1 MAKQQNDLLK
11 ALGKTAPVKGPVKV
25 DLNAIYRAQQAAK
38 NPYQASESAAIPA
51 EELELKTEELLVPEF
66 TEKVQAGIEASQEQ
80 LAEELV
86 AGATER
92 YQAQMEDEPIQ
103 EVAFVPPS
111 ELSLLSGQILETA
124 QKNPYIKEK
133 ALEEMRKSYGKYGIT
148 FEMDMLGNYVARS
161 GDKSVEVNFY
171 RGDVNQSVENLK
183 GFIAKN
189 AKKTQYDNP
198 DFIDLSEKARTS
210 RTAGRQNADGTVS
223 THLFSTVEVDGKHY
237 AVPTLFPKNPGE
249 QSSDPNAWMEIKD
262 PKKALEEAT
271 RRGEL
276 YQFDTKSQA
285 DAFAKGAWKKVNE
298 ADLMRKKVAEERGVS
313 YGAMKQSEI
322 DREYLRDEVRNLE
335 TAIDI
340 LSDVD
345 SRKEPLQRKIAAKMK
360 KAYGV
365 DTPAGLEKVLQQTKE
380 KRNATVDFFETFADI
395 RQEADRRTEAERKKY
410 ERQAVALNN
419 EVKKTKET
427 INTNFYNYFGV
438 PFLTE
443 TGEINPEIKKVK
455 PADIGSAQAY
465 NEAVTAY
472 NLLIQRQKQ
481 AAQVYLKER
490 TYLDAKYD
498 KEAQDKY
505 VGELEGIMN
514 SIRSNW
520 NQSNI
525 QKVILDAQ
533 VARLVGEEEKLA
545 MYNKQMHQMLNDPT
559 ISTAMS
565 ATQERLMEIAESG
578 ELGDYIRALGANPV
592 TFISAVANMSAG
604 SIARMVPILFKTGS
618 PIVGV
623 TTAIGGIAGGIP
635 GARIGFGVGME
646 VANAASGF
654 ALEYSASVLEAVQK
668 KYNTIEEAQKGEWLE
683 DPEIWAEA
691 ADIGVKRGLA
701 VTFFNAATARLLDI
715 IKPMSIASTARRTT
729 QAVGT
734 ALAIE
739 PVSEAL
745 GEYAA
750 QVVSG
755 QEINGVEVLGEALGS
770 AGMSSNPLT
779 LANVVYQQT
788 RADYYTN
795 LAEKMSQSRSF
806 LNGMDE
812 DLGKI
817 TSWTNNMRSTGQITA
832 ATEQQILENVSSVRE
847 ARQLMS
853 STSPTNTQRVSEFLF
868 GTKTAAEDRLADLLL
883 AKKKMDATPS
893 INKPLQASVQDE
905 ITYILENKKLPAK
918 EARINLAPVIGATP
932 KYYINGKAALR
943 EEVSALLDPTKTNDD
958 DLKGMNVSIDGDP
971 ELEDVYL
978 TRMETIFD
986 ADEYDGG
993 KITLASEDINEIPE
1007 EFRESATFNEETG
1020 RHEVSVDAADV
1031 EGKDVASIAV
1041 RPAIQLDRAMAV
1053 VKEGKPVYAKDV
1065 KTGEVFVVEGESKL
1079 KDAHS
1084 RGMVLLLDS
1093 PSTRGVRTHLPPAK
1107 IKVDRVKAVKTFL
1120 NGLRADTR
1128 AMNSF
1133 GTGITKSAWNFAIDT
1148 AILAIEAGESTT
1160 DAVKKAADYID
1171 SVINVWSKT
1180 DFVAYMTGQM
1190 TEKEKEIVE
1199 KARYI
1204 PIPAGLNIVDG
1215 WYSTIEKRVLES
1227 SVDKQSATK
1236 WLGLI
1241 GKSDEAIYTGVRGWL
1256 ESKKPDEQVTKEE
1269 IAAFMKD
1276 NRVEIKEINLGEK
1289 LSRAASELDKR
1300 GYSVMPGMPGSDE
1313 VLIKDSSG
1321 ELVDFEDLDAETQRL
1336 VEEITSARFDENGI
1350 PLADTPM
1357 YQQYKTQGPYIDYRE
1372 ILVTLPP
1379 KSKPKY
1385 VYEPESGV
1393 HQVSVLDKKSDWVI
1407 RNTETNEILK
1417 RYKSYQA
1424 KVKEDVA
1431 YMNQM
1436 EGDIT
1441 FKGSHFAGRENI
1453 LVHLRLTTRVN
1464 QEGKSVLYIEEV
1476 QSDWGQEGRGA
1487 GFENIEEK
1495 RKSLEMARGRRG
1507 RIMKVEKKMEL
1518 YQNNVGSFILPE
1530 GMPFTQDFADK
1541 LHKMSKDEL
1550 REAIEKARK
1559 ERIERIDRLHKE
1571 SINKVESDLK
1581 NGLVSE
1587 KFATKVK
1594 RSFDVKRETS
1604 LELLKRNHAN
1614 SIDDLKKIKPFIPGE
1629 LEQYELDNL
1638 YDQNIIKIKAISGP
1652 FVTDTNAWIKL
1663 GLKMAIREAARTDV
1677 DKIVWANSEQQY
1689 MRWNSDE
1696 VHWRKTNDG
1705 KFKLLFLETL
1715 AGPLPIDA
1723 RFKND
1728 SVTVE
1733 SEEDIV
1739 EVIMGRTLGPNLKTV
1754 QSLAKKVWKKMQ
1766 EGDPGPIRPRLEGMQ
1781 AFYDRQLGE
1790 IFKSLVKELTG
1801 REPEITKTGIDIDVF
1816 KNLDNTEFKGK
1827 LDPDNTIVDNNGKLY
1842 HLQQSIDLTPQL
1854 KEQIKRGIPLFDD
1867 EKISVEQRA
1876 ERIRQKMFAMK
1887 AKIDQSVRPQILD
1900 YKEQDAIRKV
1910 VRKLAWRIGVD
1921 PNNIDFIADPN
1932 ERWKGRYNPAN
1943 HSISINFSYVTPD
1956 TPFHEVLAH
1965 PIIHA
1970 LKNGNQQSR
1979 ALYDNLV
1986 KELMKDPGGIAA
1998 MEMVKSLYPEYTF
2011 EEQVEE
2017 ALVTLLGE
2025 LASEKFEKAKN
2036 LGQKFLSLL
2045 NELWSF
2051 VSNYVAELLGQQF
2064 IKVEDLKP
2072 TTTIKELAEIMGYG
2086 SNLIVL
2092 PGADIIYTTPTGTKH
2107 DTIEGVKQEMA
2118 RAGAATTLDF
2128 PSDPGLGR
2136 KIKLAIIKRMI
2147 ASESNPIEQEKRRSE
2162 LIDLLA
2168 DVKHFRYYDA
2178 ITGRTLDFKADA
2190 ISGVWYVT
2198 DSNTGEYI
2206 GTRSYYDESQYN
2218 KEAFSPF
2225 VAYKENEDPR
2235 LFIRDYA
2242 TSLSEYY
2249 LAESPFAYSKY
2260 IVERWKKINQIKYNP
2275 QEAYDRGY
2283 GFYHYLSTGM
2293 VSSDA
2298 TIALQNIGRFLELNE
2313 KTGGQYAVS
2322 ATNRLASLPISSPEE
2337 TGANF
2342 WKSGIR
2348 IAIYPNPED
2357 ILFMASEDAYTGTT
2371 HGQAVSRISPF
2382 ERIEAPTN
2390 EESIK
2395 QKSRIGRTL
2404 LKYPSP
2410 ESLEYV
2416 TSTVL
2421 ESMLPIM
2428 SSTLKSQND
2437 GLSGSYNESGIVL
2450 KKGRFKIE
2458 YDERVVNSEVRRMI
2472 DLVNNEYGI
2481 KEEDIPAM
2489 GEYNHFGIKVGS
2501 LVVLEEIDGF
2511 STPKIKI
2518 TDINENK
2525 NTFSGLVMNDIGDSI
2540 AVDTESK
2547 QVVVDRVFAK
2557 GQIKIYDIPFDR
2569 VNPGEILNY
2578 EYAQGAKPKKL
2589 SKSDSLKNFID
2600 RFPDPDYEARMK
2612 KKIARQRA
2620 LEALGFYEAMA
2631 QATREYPMAL
2641 VEASVSFSG
2650 FGPSPETVEQ
2660 FKYSR
2665 VPESKDTLFGAINE
2679 ARNEG
2684 YTDGEIKRML
2694 MKDGYSVSDIN
2705 DAMAVSIGDWIE
2717 IGDKPM
2723 LIAEQY
2729 GLEPAVL
2736 PKAFGQVEGGA
2747 FAGYSMYTNVKQKVR
2762 RYARGAKGKAK
2773 PTMAQVREYAQ
2784 QELAKHPL
2792 FQSSSEYL
2800 QMSLMNALDASL
2812 NTTANKAI
2820 QAQMKRIRE
2829 AIRNMDKGAR
2839 ELNDIRRKLTTL
2851 IKASLPRT
2859 MYTKAEVMDLL
2870 KRVSAAN
2877 RANIAEIQREVAD
2890 FVIGIRVRDA
2900 RAKLAKLLDV
2910 KTTKKEGDRAKGTM
2924 SIAMQERVAKLKA
2937 MLPADKATT
2946 EEIVSAIKSLKSRY
2960 DDLEEKVITEGKEEF
2975 AEEMSDVEF
2984 ALKYSATMLM
2994 DDIEENKLVAMDE
3007 MVEYMREFLKTGRAA
3022 FSEELKAQSRYYNSL
3037 KRQLLQD
3044 ITGGDY
3050 KVNFNDQK
3058 EVNKASRK
3066 LEGEGIS
3073 AEKQKGF
3080 GVALRDFVDSTI
3092 NALLRRTEDLTGLV
3106 DRISNMTGEFFGGVS
3121 KRLIVDRV
3129 RTSRANLNKLNVDTR
3144 AFLQDNAQRIFG
3156 KNWKKVMIENGKK
3169 KFTYIRDPKA
3179 YAKVLKTGN
3188 KIAIDAFLLE
3198 NDVPIS
3204 QNEMYYLYNQFKDP
3218 ANHPGFETK
3227 FGEDYK
3233 EIMAEITS
3241 KLDPKVK
3248 EWADWQVEVF
3258 YPSVYPIYNETYR
3271 RVYRTDLPWNQ
3282 FYAGRIYREAAEG
3295 EATPSLMSSTEEFM
3309 TSIGAASTKERV
3321 ANNKAIK
3328 SMDGDKVL
3336 ASYVRDMNFFA
3347 SYAETIRDIKKMLN
3361 NSVIRKAI
3369 ETRAGKDIYR
3379 ILTIMTKRLESDGFG
3394 KGREPDLLDVGF
3406 RNFVYAKLGLNPK
3419 IMLAQ
3424 ASSFVG
3430 FIPFVGYGTYSKYAR
3445 AAFSDLYK
3453 GKNSTAYQTWKEMME
3468 NSAYLKVRF
3477 EDSNIID
3484 IMATYTSSKLD
3495 TTLGGEKGLSIDN
3508 YANVLMYFIKQ
3519 GDKAGVIGSVPNYLY
3534 YKDEYMKKRKAAKQ
3548 SATEKDAIAYAL
3560 RKIEAQVKSVAQSN
3574 DIEDKDFYQT
3584 YHAVV
3589 RSFQVFLSQPKQYFR
3604 LEMYAIRNIY
3614 KQLMGLSGAKGTLR
3628 ENLRLF
3634 VTMHFV
3640 APVLFQ
3646 YLMLGLPGILTDFDD
3661 DDDEELLW
3669 AGVIGNLNAI
3679 FVAGD
3684 IFTKIRDIATG
3695 KPWATETTSIS
3706 AFSVIADLAKEI
3718 NAAVNAKTDE
3728 TRTKHLVKFS
3738 LLMAELGGIPAPTV
3752 YKLANN
3758 WIKVAKGDVDNFGE
3772 AMLRL
3777 FNFSE
3782 YVTEKKPKKEE
3793 EQEFSFDTYN
3803 FEEQ

>member
-11 ALGKTAPVKGPVKV
+11 ALEKTAPVKGPVKV

-66 TEKVQAGIEASQEQ
+66 TEKVQAGVETFREQ
-80 LAEELV
+80 FTEELA

-92 YQAQMEDEPIQ
+92 YQARMEEEPAQ
-103 EVAFVPPS
+103 DVAFVPPS

-148 FEMDMLGNYVARS
+148 FEMDMLGNYIARS
-161 GDKSVEVNFY
+161 GDKSIEVNFY
-171 RGDVNQSVENLK
+171 RGDVNQSVESLK

-237 AVPTLFPKNPGE
+237 AVPTLFPKNPSE

-262 PKKALEEAT
+262 TKKAFEEAI

-285 DAFAKGAWKKVNE
+285 DAFAKGSWKKVNE
-298 ADLMRKKVAEERGVS
+298 ADLMRKKIAEERGVS

-322 DREYLRDEVRNLE
+322 DRQYITEEMRNLE
-335 TAIDI
+335 DAIDI
-340 LSDVD
+340 LSGTEPQKDGIR
-345 SRKEPLQRKIAAKMK
+345 RKLAARMK

-380 KRNATVDFFETFADI
+380 KRSATLDFFDSFADI

-410 ERQAVALNN
+410 EREAVALNN

-455 PADIGSAQAY
+455 PTDVGSARAY

-490 TYLDAKYD
+490 TYFDAKYD

-514 SIRSNW
+514 MIRSNW
-520 NQSNI
+520 NDGKI
-525 QKVILDAQ
+525 QNVILDAQ
-533 VARLVGEEEKLA
+533 VAKLVGEEEKLA
-545 MYNKQMHQMLNDPT
+545 MYNKQMYQMMNDPS

-565 ATQERLMEIAESG
+565 AGQERLMEAGESG

-592 TFISAVANMSAG
+592 TFISAIANMSVG

-618 PIVGV
+618 PIIGV
-623 TTAIGGIAGGIP
+623 TTAIGGMVGGLP
-635 GARIGFGVGME
+635 GARVGLGVGMN

-654 ALEYSASVLEAVQK
+654 SLEYTASVLEAVRK
-668 KYNTIEEAQKGEWLE
+668 KYNTLEEVQKGEWLE
-683 DPEIWAEA
+683 DPEVWKEA
-691 ADIGVKRGLA
+691 NDIGVKRGLTIGLVDA
-701 VTFFNAATARLLDI
+701 ITAGVLSK

-755 QEINGVEVLGEALGS
+755 QEISGVEVLGEALGA

-795 LAEKMSQSRSF
+795 LAEKMSKSRSF

-853 STSPTNTQRVSEFLF
+853 STNPTNTQRVSEFLF

-918 EARINLAPVIGATP
+918 EARINLAPIIGATP

-958 DLKGMNVSIDGDP
+958 DLKGMNVSIDGDA
-971 ELEDVYL
+971 ELEDMYL

-1041 RPAIQLDRAMAV
+1041 RPAAQLDRAMAV

-1084 RGMVLLLDS
+1084 RGMVLLLES
-1093 PSTRGVRTHLPPAK
+1093 PSTRGVRTPLPPAK
-1107 IKVDRVKAVKTFL
+1107 IKVDRVKAVKAFL
-1120 NGLRADTR
+1120 KGLRADTR

-1236 WLGLI
+1236 WLNLI
-1241 GKSDEAIYTGVRGWL
+1241 GKGDEAIYTGVRGWL

-1269 IAAFMKD
+1269 IVKYMKE
-1276 NRVEIKEINLGEK
+1276 NRVEIVVADGGTNYGPQEVEAEDFLADDLTLPGKTLNYQEI
-1289 LSRAASELDKR
+1289 
-1300 GYSVMPGMPGSDE
+1300 
-1313 VLIKDSSG
+1313 LIKRKISKEEADRYAELARQLQDLEDNYKKAESKLKRDAKSGKIDSKNAAKESQKLYEEYKQRNH
-1321 ELVDFEDLDAETQRL
+1321 ELLIERKKIKSDDLHYSQYTAENEQVLAHIRISTRIDAKTNEKIL
-1336 VEEITSARFDENGI
+1336 VLEEI
-1350 PLADTPM
+1350 
-1357 YQQYKTQGPYIDYRE
+1357 
-1372 ILVTLPP
+1372 
-1379 KSKPKY
+1379 
-1385 VYEPESGV
+1385 
-1393 HQVSVLDKKSDWVI
+1393 
-1407 RNTETNEILK
+1407 
-1417 RYKSYQA
+1417 
-1424 KVKEDVA
+1424 
-1431 YMNQM
+1431 
-1436 EGDIT
+1436 
-1441 FKGSHFAGRENI
+1441 
-1453 LVHLRLTTRVN
+1453 
-1464 QEGKSVLYIEEV
+1464 
-1476 QSDWGQEGRGA
+1476 QSDWAQEGAKRGFDIFDKGLRNLVPSGPFITQTSA
-1487 GFENIEEK
+1487 WTK
-1495 RKSLEMARGRRG
+1495 LAL
-1507 RIMKVEKKMEL
+1507 KV
-1518 YQNNVGSFILPE
+1518 
-1530 GMPFTQDFADK
+1530 A
-1541 LHKMSKDEL
+1541 L
-1550 REAIEKARK
+1550 REAAFQGATRLAITDSKEQMRRSAEEEKFKWKKNKDGSWSLFELEDEGQWSKKGYKINSLEDIEKNTA
-1559 ERIERIDRLHKE
+1559 
-1571 SINKVESDLK
+1571 
-1581 NGLVSE
+1581 GLRPI
-1587 KFATKVK
+1587 AP
-1594 RSFDVKRETS
+1594 ETS
-1604 LELLKRNHAN
+1604 
-1614 SIDDLKKIKPFIPGE
+1614 KK
-1629 LEQYELDNL
+1629 LWSRMQ
-1638 YDQNIIKIKAISGP
+1638 
-1652 FVTDTNAWIKL
+1652 
-1663 GLKMAIREAARTDV
+1663 
-1677 DKIVWANSEQQY
+1677 
-1689 MRWNSDE
+1689 
-1696 VHWRKTNDG
+1696 
-1705 KFKLLFLETL
+1705 
-1715 AGPLPIDA
+1715 
-1723 RFKND
+1723 KND
-1728 SVTVE
+1728 SGE
-1733 SEEDIV
+1733 YS
-1739 EVIMGRTLGPNLKTV
+1739 
-1754 QSLAKKVWKKMQ
+1754 
-1766 EGDPGPIRPRLEGMQ
+1766 PRLEGMQ
-1781 AFYDRQLGE
+1781 AYYDRMVPDALR
-1790 IFKSLVKELTG
+1790 SLIKELTG
-1801 REPEITKTGIDIDVF
+1801 RDIEFETSSIDTTKVEVSPTVDNKKNLKVSYVSHPFTEATSIEFQLGKKGKTQNYPRVVLPKTFKAPNGKSMSTSAIQEIIDSIYGYGFFYDPDETYEPLSEKMKTYHKEETLKRFGVLIDFDADGNIVKMTAYPKGGIVNISAAPIKQKQELSEIT
-1816 KNLDNTEFKGK
+1816 
-1827 LDPDNTIVDNNGKLY
+1827 
-1842 HLQQSIDLTPQL
+1842 SIQITPQL

-1887 AKIDQSVRPQILD
+1887 AKIDQSVTPQILD
-1900 YKEQDAIRKV
+1900 YKEKDAIRKV

-1932 ERWKGRYNPAN
+1932 ERWKGRYNPVN

-1970 LKNGNQQSR
+1970 LKNGNPQSR

-2025 LASEKFEKAKN
+2025 LASEKFEKAQN

-2147 ASESNPIEQEKRRSE
+2147 ASESNAFEQERRRDE
-2162 LIDLLA
+2162 LIGLLA

-2178 ITGRTLDFKADA
+2178 ITGRTLDFKADT

-2198 DSNTGEYI
+2198 DANTGEYI

-2225 VAYKENEDPR
+2225 IAYKENEDPR

-2242 TSLSEYY
+2242 KSLSDYY

-2260 IVERWKKINQIKYNP
+2260 IVERWKKINEIKYNP
-2275 QEAYDRGY
+2275 KEAYDRGY

-2293 VSSDA
+2293 SSSDA
-2298 TIALQNIGRFLELNE
+2298 TIALQNIGRFLELND
-2313 KTGGQYAVS
+2313 KVGGQYAVS

-2357 ILFMASEDAYTGTT
+2357 ILFMANNDAYTGTT
-2371 HGQAVSRISPF
+2371 NNAAVSRISPF
-2382 ERIEAPTN
+2382 ERVDAPTR
-2390 EESIK
+2390 EEEIR
-2395 QKSRIGRTL
+2395 QKSRLGRTL

-2410 ESLEYV
+2410 NNFEEV

-2421 ESMLPIM
+2421 EGLLPIM
-2428 SSTLKSQND
+2428 SKDLETQDD
-2437 GLSGSYNESGIVL
+2437 GASGSYNESGIVL
-2450 KKGRFKIE
+2450 RKGRFKIE

-2481 KEEDIPAM
+2481 KDEDIPEM
-2489 GEYNHFGIKVGS
+2489 GENHLFGIKVGS

-2511 STPKIKI
+2511 SAPKIKI
-2518 TDINENK
+2518 TNINRDN
-2525 NTFSGLVMNDIGDSI
+2525 NTFSGVIMNEKGNSVAISLDDDKPPVEYRDIERSGWI
-2540 AVDTESK
+2540 M
-2547 QVVVDRVFAK
+2547 
-2557 GQIKIYDIPFDR
+2557 IYNIPFDR
-2569 VNPGEILNY
+2569 VNRDEILNY

-2600 RFPDPDYEARMK
+2600 RFPDPDYEERMK
-2612 KKIARQRA
+2612 KKIAQKRA
-2620 LEALGFYEAMA
+2620 LEVLGFYEAMA

-2694 MKDGYSVSDIN
+2694 MKDGYSAADIN
-2705 DAMAVSIGDWIE
+2705 DAMAVPIGEWIE

-2762 RYARGAKGKAK
+2762 RYARGTKGKAK

-2946 EEIVSAIKSLKSRY
+2946 QEIVSTIKSLKSRY
-2960 DDLEEKVITEGKEEF
+2960 DELEEKVITEGKEEF

-3080 GVALRDFVDSTI
+3080 GVALRNFVDSTI

-3106 DRISNMTGEFFGGVS
+3106 DRISSMTGEFFGGVS

-3156 KNWKKVMIENGKK
+3156 KKWKKVMIENGKK
-3169 KFTYIRDPKA
+3169 KFTYIRDPKG

-3198 NDVPIS
+3198 NEVPIS

-3282 FYAGRIYREAAEG
+3282 FYAGRLYREAAEG
-3295 EATPSLMSSTEEFM
+3295 EGAPSLMSSPEEFM
-3309 TSIGAASTKERV
+3309 TSVGGASTKERV

-3379 ILTIMTKRLESDGFG
+3379 LLTIMTDRLVSDGFG

-3453 GKNSTAYQTWKEMME
+3453 GKNSTAYQAWKEMME

-3477 EDSNIID
+3477 EDSNILD
-3484 IMATYTSSKLD
+3484 IMATYSDSKRD
-3495 TTLGGEKGLSIDN
+3495 TALGGEKGLSLDN

-3519 GDKAGVIGSVPNYLY
+3519 GDKAGVMGSVPNYLY

-3560 RKIEAQVKSVAQSN
+3560 KKIEAQVKSVAQSN
-3574 DIEDKDFYQT
+3574 DIEDKDYFQT
-3584 YHAVV
+3584 GNAVL

-3634 VTMHFV
+3634 VTAHFV

-3669 AGVIGNLNAI
+3669 AGIIGNLNAI

-3684 IFTKIRDIATG
+3684 IFVKIRDIATG

-3782 YVTEKKPKKEE
+3782 YVTEKKPKKEK

>member
-11 ALGKTAPVKGPVKV
+11 ALEKTAPVKGPVKV

-80 LAEELV
+80 LAEELT

-92 YQAQMEDEPIQ
+92 YQAQMEDEPVQ

-148 FEMDMLGNYVARS
+148 FETDRLGNYIARS
-161 GDKSVEVNFY
+161 GDKSIEVNFY

-198 DFIDLSEKARTS
+198 DFIDLSEKARES
-210 RTAGRQNADGTVS
+210 RTAGRQNADGSVS

-298 ADLMRKKVAEERGVS
+298 ADLMRKKIAEERGVS

-410 ERQAVALNN
+410 EREAVVLNN

-455 PADIGSAQAY
+455 PADIGSARAY

-505 VGELEGIMN
+505 VGEFEGIMN

-533 VARLVGEEEKLA
+533 VARLVGDEEKLA

-604 SIARMVPILFKTGS
+604 SFARMIPILFKTGS

-635 GARIGFGVGME
+635 GARIGLGVGME

-683 DPEIWAEA
+683 DPEIWADA

-832 ATEQQILENVSSVRE
+832 ATEQSILENVSSVRE

-853 STSPTNTQRVSEFLF
+853 STNPTNTQRVSEFLF

-918 EARINLAPVIGATP
+918 ESRVNLTTIIGATP

-943 EEVSALLDPTKTNDD
+943 EEVSALLDPTKANDD
-958 DLKGMNVSIDGDP
+958 DLKGMNISIDGDQ
-971 ELEDVYL
+971 ELEDMYL

-1041 RPAIQLDRAMAV
+1041 RPATQLDRAMAV
-1053 VKEGKPVYAKDV
+1053 VKDGKPVYAKDV

-1093 PSTRGVRTHLPPAK
+1093 PSTRGVRTPLPPAK
-1107 IKVDRVKAVKTFL
+1107 IKVDRVKAVKAFL
-1120 NGLRADTR
+1120 KGLRADTR

-1241 GKSDEAIYTGVRGWL
+1241 GKGDEAIYTGVRGWL

-1269 IAAFMKD
+1269 IVKYMKE
-1276 NRVEIKEINLGEK
+1276 NRVEIV
-1289 LSRAASELDKR
+1289 A
-1300 GYSVMPGMPGSDE
+1300 
-1313 VLIKDSSG
+1313 KDG
-1321 ELVDFEDLDAETQRL
+1321 GDVF
-1336 VEEITSARFDENGI
+1336 G
-1350 PLADTPM
+1350 PLAEDNLSSDLTLPGKYLN
-1357 YQQYKTQGPYIDYRE
+1357 YQE
-1372 ILVTLPP
+1372 ILVIRKISKEEADRYEELGRQLDDLDSNYK
-1379 KSKPKY
+1379 KSSANLKK
-1385 VYEPESGV
+1385 
-1393 HQVSVLDKKSDWVI
+1393 DKKTT
-1407 RNTETNEILK
+1407 TEEAARQSKELYEKYKKNKEELIVERTKIKFSGTHHDQASNE
-1417 RYKSYQA
+1417 Q
-1424 KVKEDVA
+1424 
-1431 YMNQM
+1431 
-1436 EGDIT
+1436 
-1441 FKGSHFAGRENI
+1441 I
-1453 LVHLRLTTRVN
+1453 LVHVRASTRIDPKTNEKVFF
-1464 QEGKSVLYIEEV
+1464 LEEI
-1476 QSDWGQEGRGA
+1476 QSDWAQSGSKS
-1487 GFENIEEK
+1487 GFGNIDK
-1495 RKSLEMARGRRG
+1495 TNKS
-1507 RIMKVEKKMEL
+1507 V
-1518 YQNNVGSFILPE
+1518 V
-1530 GMPFTQDFADK
+1530 
-1541 LHKMSKDEL
+1541 
-1550 REAIEKARK
+1550 
-1559 ERIERIDRLHKE
+1559 
-1571 SINKVESDLK
+1571 
-1581 NGLVSE
+1581 
-1587 KFATKVK
+1587 
-1594 RSFDVKRETS
+1594 
-1604 LELLKRNHAN
+1604 
-1614 SIDDLKKIKPFIPGE
+1614 
-1629 LEQYELDNL
+1629 
-1638 YDQNIIKIKAISGP
+1638 SGP
-1652 FVTDTNAWIKL
+1652 FVTQTSAWTKL
-1663 GLKMAIREAARTDV
+1663 ALKVALREAAFQNATRLVIV
-1677 DKIVWANSEQQY
+1677 DSKEQ
-1689 MRWNSDE
+1689 MRRYPEDE
-1696 VHWRKTNDG
+1696 MFKWRKNKNNSWTLFELESGSNQYAKDG
-1705 KFKLLFLETL
+1705 YKITSLEDIEKNTAGLRPMDPQTARKLW
-1715 AGPLPIDA
+1715 D
-1723 RFKND
+1723 RMQKND
-1728 SVTVE
+1728 SGEYLV
-1733 SEEDIV
+1733 
-1739 EVIMGRTLGPNLKTV
+1739 RT
-1754 QSLAKKVWKKMQ
+1754 A
-1766 EGDPGPIRPRLEGMQ
+1766 GMQ
-1781 AFYDRQLGE
+1781 YYYDEMVPSVLR
-1790 IFKSLVKELTG
+1790 SLIKELTG
-1801 REPEITKTGIDIDVF
+1801 RDIEIEKSTVETTKYNITDATIADEEADVPF
-1816 KNLDNTEFKGK
+1816 KVTKKGK
-1827 LDPDNTIVDNNGKLY
+1827 TQFYPRVVVSKKAIDSKGNPMPKELINNIQEALDSAYGYGDFYDPDDHLEPLKERMMDYHKNEAPHVKYEGVSLEFNKDGTLKNIRIAPTEGKIKS
-1842 HLQQSIDLTPQL
+1842 QSRKKEFNEFNSVPITPQL

-1887 AKIDQSVRPQILD
+1887 AKVDLSVTSQFLD
-1900 YKEQDAIRKV
+1900 YKEKDAIRQIV
-1910 VRKLAWRIGVD
+1910 QKLAWRIGVD

-1932 ERWKGRYNPAN
+1932 ERWKGRYNPVN

-1970 LKNGNQQSR
+1970 LKNGNAQSR
-1979 ALYDNLV
+1979 ALYANLV
-1986 KELMKDPGGIAA
+1986 TELTKDPGGIAA
-1998 MEMVKSLYPEYTF
+1998 MQMVKSLYPEYTV

-2064 IKVEDLKP
+2064 IKIEDLKP

-2118 RAGAATTLDF
+2118 RAGAATTLEF

-2147 ASESNPIEQEKRRSE
+2147 ASESNALEQERRRNE

-2168 DVKHFRYYDA
+2168 GVKHFRYYDA

-2198 DSNTGEYI
+2198 DANTGEYI
-2206 GTRSYYDESQYN
+2206 GTRSYYDESEYN
-2218 KEAFSPF
+2218 REAFSPF
-2225 VAYKENEDPR
+2225 VAYKEKEDPR

-2242 TSLSEYY
+2242 TSLSDYY
-2249 LAESPFAYSKY
+2249 LAESVFAYSKY
-2260 IVERWKKINQIKYNP
+2260 MVERWKQKNNIEYNP
-2275 QEAYDRGY
+2275 KEAYDRGY

-2293 VSSDA
+2293 SSSDA
-2298 TIALQNIGRFLELNE
+2298 TIALQNIGRFLELND
-2313 KTGGQYAVS
+2313 KVGGQYAVS
-2322 ATNRLASLPISSPEE
+2322 ATNRLASLPISSPEK
-2337 TGANF
+2337 TGAPY

-2357 ILFMASEDAYTGTT
+2357 ILFMADDDAFTGTT
-2371 HGQAVSRISPF
+2371 NSSAVSRISPF
-2382 ERIEAPTN
+2382 ERVDPPTK
-2390 EESIK
+2390 EEEIK
-2395 QKSRIGRTL
+2395 QKSRLGRTL

-2410 ESLEYV
+2410 NHFESV
-2416 TSTVL
+2416 TSNVL
-2421 ESMLPIM
+2421 EGLLPIM
-2428 SSTLKSQND
+2428 SSTLDEQND
-2437 GLSGSYNESGIVL
+2437 GLSGVYNESGIVL
-2450 KKGRFKIE
+2450 KRGRFKIE

-2481 KEEDIPAM
+2481 KDKDIPKI
-2489 GEYNHFGIKVGS
+2489 GENHLFGIKVGS
-2501 LVVLEEIDGF
+2501 LVVLEEIDSF
-2511 STPKIKI
+2511 SAPKIKI
-2518 TDINENK
+2518 TYIDQKNK
-2525 NTFSGLVMNDIGDSI
+2525 KFTGVIVNDEGDSVAISLDDNKPLVKYDIREKGRI
-2540 AVDTESK
+2540 AV
-2547 QVVVDRVFAK
+2547 
-2557 GQIKIYDIPFDR
+2557 YDIPFDR
-2569 VNPGEILNY
+2569 VNPKEILNY
-2578 EYAQGAKPKKL
+2578 ESAQGAKSKKI
-2589 SKSDSLKNFID
+2589 SDSLKNFATLY
-2600 RFPDPDYEARMK
+2600 YEERTQ
-2612 KKIARQRA
+2612 KKIAQRRA
-2620 LEALGFYEAMA
+2620 LEVLGFYEAMA

-2650 FGPSPETVEQ
+2650 FGPSSETVEQ

-2723 LIAEQY
+2723 LVAEQY

-2762 RYARGAKGKAK
+2762 RYARGTKGKDK

-2784 QELAKHPL
+2784 QELSKHPL
-2792 FQSSSEYL
+2792 FRSSSEYL

-2870 KRVSAAN
+2870 KRVSASN

-2900 RAKLAKLLDV
+2900 RTKLAKLLDV

-2937 MLPADKATT
+2937 MLPTDKATT

-2960 DDLEEKVITEGKEEF
+2960 DDLEEKVIAEGKEEF

-3022 FSEELKAQSRYYNSL
+3022 FSEELKAQSKYYNSL

-3058 EVNKASRK
+3058 EVNKASRD

-3080 GVALRDFVDSTI
+3080 GVALRDFIDSTL

-3156 KNWKKVMIENGKK
+3156 KNWKKVMIQNGKK

-3188 KIAIDAFLLE
+3188 KTAIDAFLLE
-3198 NDVPIS
+3198 NAVPIS

-3233 EIMAEITS
+3233 EIMAEIAS
-3241 KLDPKVK
+3241 KLDPNVK

-3258 YPSVYPIYNETYR
+3258 YPSIYPIYNETYR

-3295 EATPSLMSSTEEFM
+3295 EATPSLMSGTEEFM
-3309 TSIGAASTKERV
+3309 TSVGAASTKERV

-3453 GKNSTAYQTWKEMME
+3453 GKNSTAYQAWKEMLE

-3560 RKIEAQVKSVAQSN
+3560 KKIEAQVKSVAQSN

-3646 YLMLGLPGILTDFDD
+3646 YLMLGLPGILSDFDD

-3684 IFTKIRDIATG
+3684 ILTKIRDIATG

-3758 WIKVAKGDVDNFGE
+3758 WIKVAKGEVDNFGE

-3793 EQEFSFDTYN
+3793 QQEFSFDTYN

>member
-38 NPYQASESAAIPA
+38 NPYQASESSAIPA

-66 TEKVQAGIEASQEQ
+66 TEKVQAGVETFREQ
-80 LAEELV
+80 FADELA

-92 YQAQMEDEPIQ
+92 YQAQTEEEPTQ

-198 DFIDLSEKARTS
+198 DFIDLSEKARES

-285 DAFAKGAWKKVNE
+285 ESFAKGAWKKVNE
-298 ADLMRKKVAEERGVS
+298 ADLMRKKIAEEKGVS

-322 DREYLRDEVRNLE
+322 DRQYITEEMRNLE
-335 TAIDI
+335 DAIDI
-340 LSDVD
+340 LSETDPQKD
-345 SRKEPLQRKIAAKMK
+345 GLRRKLAARMK

-380 KRNATVDFFETFADI
+380 KRSATLDFFDSFADI

-410 ERQAVALNN
+410 EREAVALNN

-427 INTNFYNYFGV
+427 INANFYNYFGV

-455 PADIGSAQAY
+455 PVDVGSARAY

-490 TYLDAKYD
+490 TYFDAKYD

-505 VGELEGIMN
+505 VGEFEGIMN

-520 NQSNI
+520 NDGKI
-525 QKVILDAQ
+525 QNVILDAQ
-533 VARLVGEEEKLA
+533 VAKLVGEEEKLA
-545 MYNKQMHQMLNDPT
+545 MYNKQMYQMMNDPS

-565 ATQERLMEIAESG
+565 AGQERLMEAGESG

-592 TFISAVANMSAG
+592 TFISAIANMSAG

-618 PIVGV
+618 PIIGV
-623 TTAIGGIAGGIP
+623 TTAIGGMVGGLP
-635 GARIGFGVGME
+635 GARVGLGVGMN

-654 ALEYSASVLEAVQK
+654 SLEYTASVLEAVRK
-668 KYNTIEEAQKGEWLE
+668 KYNTLEEAQKGEWLE
-683 DPEIWAEA
+683 DPEVWREA
-691 ADIGVKRGLA
+691 NDIGVKRGLTIGLVDA
-701 VTFFNAATARLLDI
+701 ITAGVLSK

-755 QEINGVEVLGEALGS
+755 QEISGVEVLGEALGA

-853 STSPTNTQRVSEFLF
+853 STNPTNTQRVSDFLF

-918 EARINLAPVIGATP
+918 EARINLAPIIGATP

-958 DLKGMNVSIDGDP
+958 DLKGMNVSIDGDQ
-971 ELEDVYL
+971 ELEDMYL

-1041 RPAIQLDRAMAV
+1041 RPATQLDRAMAV

-1093 PSTRGVRTHLPPAK
+1093 PSTRGVRTPLPPAK

-1120 NGLRADTR
+1120 KGLRADTR

-1133 GTGITKSAWNFAIDT
+1133 GTGITKAAWNFAIDS

-1190 TEKEKEIVE
+1190 TAKEKEIVE

-1227 SVDKQSATK
+1227 STDKQSATK
-1236 WLGLI
+1236 WLNLI
-1241 GKSDEAIYTGVRGWL
+1241 GKGDEAIYTGVRGWL

-1269 IAAFMKD
+1269 IVKYMKE
-1276 NRVEIKEINLGEK
+1276 NRVEI
-1289 LSRAASELDKR
+1289 
-1300 GYSVMPGMPGSDE
+1300 VT
-1313 VLIKDSSG
+1313 KDG
-1321 ELVDFEDLDAETQRL
+1321 GDVF
-1336 VEEITSARFDENGI
+1336 G
-1350 PLADTPM
+1350 PLAEGNLSSDLTLPGKYLN
-1357 YQQYKTQGPYIDYRE
+1357 YQE
-1372 ILVTLPP
+1372 ILVIKKISKEEADRYEELGRQLDDLDSNYK
-1379 KSKPKY
+1379 KSSANLKK
-1385 VYEPESGV
+1385 
-1393 HQVSVLDKKSDWVI
+1393 DKKITTEEAARQSKELYEEYKKNKEELIVERTKIKFSGTHHDQASNEQILAHI
-1407 RNTETNEILK
+1407 RASTRIDPKTNE
-1417 RYKSYQA
+1417 
-1424 KVKEDVA
+1424 KV
-1431 YMNQM
+1431 
-1436 EGDIT
+1436 
-1441 FKGSHFAGRENI
+1441 FF
-1453 LVHLRLTTRVN
+1453 L
-1464 QEGKSVLYIEEV
+1464 EEI
-1476 QSDWGQEGRGA
+1476 QSDWAQTGSRF
-1487 GFENIEEK
+1487 GFGNIDK
-1495 RKSLEMARGRRG
+1495 TNKS
-1507 RIMKVEKKMEL
+1507 V
-1518 YQNNVGSFILPE
+1518 V
-1530 GMPFTQDFADK
+1530 
-1541 LHKMSKDEL
+1541 
-1550 REAIEKARK
+1550 
-1559 ERIERIDRLHKE
+1559 
-1571 SINKVESDLK
+1571 
-1581 NGLVSE
+1581 
-1587 KFATKVK
+1587 
-1594 RSFDVKRETS
+1594 
-1604 LELLKRNHAN
+1604 
-1614 SIDDLKKIKPFIPGE
+1614 
-1629 LEQYELDNL
+1629 
-1638 YDQNIIKIKAISGP
+1638 SGP
-1652 FVTDTNAWIKL
+1652 FVTQTSAWTKL
-1663 GLKMAIREAARTDV
+1663 ALKIALREAAFQGATRLVLV
-1677 DKIVWANSEQQY
+1677 DSKEQ
-1689 MRWNSDE
+1689 MRRYPEDE
-1696 VHWRKTNDG
+1696 MFKWRKNKNGSWTLFELESGSNQYAKDG
-1705 KFKLLFLETL
+1705 YKITSLEDIEKNTAGLRPMDPQTARKLW
-1715 AGPLPIDA
+1715 D
-1723 RFKND
+1723 RMQKND
-1728 SVTVE
+1728 SGEYLV
-1733 SEEDIV
+1733 
-1739 EVIMGRTLGPNLKTV
+1739 RTT
-1754 QSLAKKVWKKMQ
+1754 
-1766 EGDPGPIRPRLEGMQ
+1766 GMQ
-1781 AFYDRQLGE
+1781 YYYDEMVPSVLR
-1790 IFKSLVKELTG
+1790 SLIKELTG
-1801 REPEITKTGIDIDVF
+1801 KDIEIEKSPVETTGYNITDATIANEEADVPFKVTK
-1816 KNLDNTEFKGK
+1816 KGK
-1827 LDPDNTIVDNNGKLY
+1827 TQFYPRVVVSKKAIDSKGNTLPKQLIENIQDALDSAYGYGEFYDPDDHLEPLQERMMDYHKNEAPHVKYEGVSLEFNKDGTLKNIRIAPTEGKIKS
-1842 HLQQSIDLTPQL
+1842 QSRKKEFNEFNSVPITPQL
-1854 KEQIKRGIPLFDD
+1854 KEQIRRGIPLFDD

-1887 AKIDQSVRPQILD
+1887 AKVDLSVASQFLD
-1900 YKEQDAIRKV
+1900 YKEKDAIRQIV
-1910 VRKLAWRIGVD
+1910 QKLAWRIGVD

-1932 ERWKGRYNPAN
+1932 ERWKGRYNPVN

-1970 LKNGNQQSR
+1970 LKNGNAQSR

-1986 KELMKDPGGIAA
+1986 QELMKDPGGIAA
-1998 MEMVKSLYPEYTF
+1998 MKMVESLYPSPEYTF

-2036 LGQKFLSLL
+2036 LGQKFFSLL

-2118 RAGAATTLDF
+2118 RAGAATTLEF

-2162 LIDLLA
+2162 LIDLLT

-2198 DSNTGEYI
+2198 DANTGEYI
-2206 GTRSYYDESQYN
+2206 GTRSYYDASEYN
-2218 KEAFSPF
+2218 KEAYSPF
-2225 VAYKENEDPR
+2225 VAYKEKEDPR

-2249 LAESPFAYSKY
+2249 LAESAFSYSKY

-2275 QEAYDRGY
+2275 KEAYDRGY

-2322 ATNRLASLPISSPEE
+2322 ATNRLASLPISSPET
-2337 TGANF
+2337 TGASF

-2371 HGQAVSRISPF
+2371 HGYAVSRISPF
-2382 ERIEAPTN
+2382 ERVEAPTN

-2410 ESLEYV
+2410 DSLESV
-2416 TSTVL
+2416 SSTVL
-2421 ESMLPIM
+2421 EAMLPIM
-2428 SSTLKSQND
+2428 SSTLKQQND
-2437 GLSGSYNESGIVL
+2437 GVSGSYNESGIVL
-2450 KKGRFKIE
+2450 KRGRFKIE

-2525 NTFSGLVMNDIGDSI
+2525 NTFSGLVMNDVGENI

-2612 KKIARQRA
+2612 KKIAQQRA
-2620 LEALGFYEAMA
+2620 LEAVGFYEAMA

-2650 FGPSPETVEQ
+2650 FGPSSETVEQ

-2705 DAMAVSIGDWIE
+2705 DAMAVPIGEWIE

-2762 RYARGAKGKAK
+2762 RYARGTKGKDK

-2784 QELAKHPL
+2784 QELSKHPL
-2792 FQSSSEYL
+2792 FRSSSEYL
-2800 QMSLMNALDASL
+2800 QMSLMSALDASL

-2870 KRVSAAN
+2870 KRVSASN

-3007 MVEYMREFLKTGRAA
+3007 MVEYMRELLKTGRAA

-3106 DRISNMTGEFFGGVS
+3106 DRISNMTGDFFGGVS

-3188 KIAIDAFLLE
+3188 KVAINAFLLE
-3198 NDVPIS
+3198 NAVPIS
-3204 QNEMYYLYNQFKDP
+3204 QNEMYYLYNQFKDT

-3241 KLDPKVK
+3241 KLDPNVK

-3282 FYAGRIYREAAEG
+3282 FYAGRLYREAAEG
-3295 EATPSLMSSTEEFM
+3295 EGAPSLMSSSEEFM
-3309 TSIGAASTKERV
+3309 TSVGGASTKERI

-3379 ILTIMTKRLESDGFG
+3379 LLTIMTDRLVSDGFG

-3430 FIPFVGYGTYSKYAR
+3430 FIPFVGYGTYSKYAGI
-3445 AAFSDLYK
+3445 AFSDLYK

-3468 NSAYLKVRF
+3468 NSAYLNVRF
-3477 EDSNIID
+3477 EDSNILD
-3484 IMATYTSSKLD
+3484 IMATYSDSKRD
-3495 TTLGGEKGLSIDN
+3495 TALGGEKGLSMDN
-3508 YANVLMYFIKQ
+3508 NANVLMYFIKQ
-3519 GDKAGVIGSVPNYLY
+3519 GDKAGVMGSVPNYLY

-3560 RKIEAQVKSVAQSN
+3560 KKIEAQVKSVAQSN
-3574 DIEDKDFYQT
+3574 DVEDKDFLQT
-3584 YHAVV
+3584 GNAVV

-3646 YLMLGLPGILTDFDD
+3646 YLMLGLPGILSDFDD

-3684 IFTKIRDIATG
+3684 IFAKIRDIATG

-3758 WIKVAKGDVDNFGE
+3758 WIKVAKGEVDNFGE

-3793 EQEFSFDTYN
+3793 QQEFSFDTYN